1 MAFKLSYK
9 PFGEYAILI
18 EWPAVI
24 QDDILFDILHFKDLI
39 KKSDSLPITEVRSA
53 YNSLLVI
60 YNEALTAFDEEI
72 KILKSIYKTGNSA
85 KNSIES
91 RLWNIPVCYDAP
103 FALDLEEMSQSKNI
117 SQSEIIKRHSD
128 VLYTVCFIGFL
139 PGFLYLSG
147 LNETLFT
154 PRKATPR
161 LKVEKGAIAI
171 GGNQTGVYPIESP
184 GGWHIIGN
192 SPIQFFNPV
201 DNSPCFA
208 KAGDQVKFYPVD
220 IKTYNRIKDL
230 IESNKYTIESEV
242 IHG

>member
-24 QDDILFDILHFKDLI
+24 QDDILFDVLHFKDLI
-39 KKSDSLPITEVRSA
+39 KTCDSINIIEVRSA

-60 YNEALTAFDEEI
+60 YNETLTTFNEEV
-72 KILKSIYKTGNSA
+72 KSLKSIYKKGNSA

-91 RLWNIPVCYDAP
+91 RLWNIPVCYDAQ
-103 FALDLEEMSQSKNI
+103 FALDIEEIAQSKNLAI
-117 SQSEIIKRHSD
+117 DEIIKRHSE
-128 VLYTVCFIGFL
+128 VIYTVCFIGFL

-161 LKVEKGAIAI
+161 LKVEKGAVAI

-192 SPIQFFNPV
+192 SPIQFFNSEHNV
-201 DNSPCFA
+201 PCFA

-230 IESNKYTIESEV
+230 VESNKYTIESEV